1 MKTADA
7 SENGGCERDAHAP
20 APVPVAVGRGL
31 SGFVREGGGD
41 ASRHARRNIDLHRK
55 RSFKLACLCVGV
67 CVCVFDNLLHS
78 RHRFP
83 WCEVHLKCTSR
94 KKAQEKKEDMIAMT
108 RATVFCGLLGV
119 AAGYSFGVRSALSA
133 SRRMRGGIT
142 TVDSAARVPEGAV

>member
-1 MKTADA
+1 M
-7 SENGGCERDAHAP
+7 C
-20 APVPVAVGRGL
+20 
-31 SGFVREGGGD
+31 VREC
-41 ASRHARRNIDLHRK
+41 
-55 RSFKLACLCVGV
+55 F
-67 CVCVFDNLLHS
+67 FDTLLHS

-83 WCEVHLKCTSR
+83 RCEVHLKCTSR

-119 AAGYSFGVRSALSA
+119 ASGYSFGVRSALSA